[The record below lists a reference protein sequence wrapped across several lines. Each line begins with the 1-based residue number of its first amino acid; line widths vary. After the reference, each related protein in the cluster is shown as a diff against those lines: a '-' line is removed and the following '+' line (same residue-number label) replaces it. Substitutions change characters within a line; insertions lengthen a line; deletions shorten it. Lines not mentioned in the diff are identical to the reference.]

1 MPSEPPAKPTL
12 GRLEKLNPCEYWQAG
27 AADFVTW
34 LRQPDNLTLVSDAV
48 GLPLSLVG
56 DEEEAE
62 ATATDLATA
71 NLLCQNTATADWVLI
86 TTQLDPSDAFAL
98 GQLITQAAVLRANTV
113 IWIASQFLP
122 EHRAALD
129 WLNALDHGQTQF
141 FGVELELW
149 GIGEA
154 AMAVDFTPV
163 SIPAGEIDGTTGGVT
178 SGIDSEADTE
188 SSEDLEPEPE
198 PEPEP
203 LTEEQQQN
211 LDFWSCLGEALDD
224 RGSIVKPGNP
234 TPQETAGFAIGR
246 AGFRL
251 YTTLD
256 RDAASLMTELHL
268 ADDDAHA
275 HFYLLAEQQ
284 DLIEADLDAHL
295 IWDDHSEDGTCSIY
309 CTLEE
314 IDIEDS
320 DRWPEYIKWL
330 CDRLEAFHH
339 AFSDRIKSL
348 DAATYEPLP
357 KYSFNPLQGSLSLPG
372 SLPKRG

>member
-1 MPSEPPAKPTL
+1 MPSEPSAKPTL

-34 LRQPDNLTLVSDAV
+34 LRQPDNLALVSDAV

-56 DEEEAE
+56 DEEDAE
-62 ATATDLATA
+62 ATATDLVTA

-98 GQLITQAAVLRANTV
+98 GQLITQTAVLRAKTV
-113 IWIASQFLP
+113 VWVASQFLP
-122 EHRAALD
+122 EHRATLD
-129 WLNALDHGQTQF
+129 WLNTLGHGQMQF

-149 GIGEA
+149 GIGKA

-163 SIPAGEIDGTTGGVT
+163 SIPAGATDSPHGEEADAV
-178 SGIDSEADTE
+178 DSEAIAE
-188 SSEDLEPEPE
+188 PPEEPEPE

-256 RDAASLMTELHL
+256 REAARLMTELHL

-284 DLIEADLDAHL
+284 DLIEADLDDHL
-295 IWDDHSEDGTCSIY
+295 IWDDHGEDGTCSIY

-314 IDIEDS
+314 VDIDDR
-320 DRWPEYIKWL
+320 DRWPEYIEWL

-348 DAATYEPLP
+348 DAATYTPLP
-357 KYSFNPLQGSLSLPG
+357 QYSFNPLQGSLSLPG
-372 SLPKRG
+372 SLPKRS